1 MGSRPNL
8 SLLFGFGTIN
18 AEQPVHVGKTSFL
31 GFITAAVSLVLSLII
46 FGAVQSFSQ
55 MPLSMEL
62 VLFASVAILVVT
74 FRYLQLAIQLDRQGT
89 SQPAQLDNVD
99 GENVSD
105 GEGGDVIRTRINIPM
120 QTG

>member
-46 FGAVQSFSQ
+46 FGAVLSFSQ

-89 SQPAQLDNVD
+89 SPPSWTMWTAKMFQMEKA
-99 GENVSD
+99 EMSSA
-105 GEGGDVIRTRINIPM
+105 RASNIPM